1 MSRDATVVPQ
11 ADRNRQRDQLSGLGV
26 EKASLFTGTGEFCIA
41 LGCVGTELG
50 DPADAGD
57 DLLTI
62 RVPIHHVHDN
72 DFGLFQDVQKL
83 ERVGVRPN
91 QKKLPRRGAA
101 LIRWAGW
108 REASIDGSSLF
119 DGFA

>member
-1 MSRDATVVPQ
+1 MSRDATVAPQ
-11 ADRNRQRDQLSGLGV
+11 ADRNRQRYQLSGLGV
-26 EKASLFTGTGEFCIA
+26 EMASLLTGTGEFCIA

-72 DFGLFQDVQKL
+72 DLWFVSRCAKAKPSDIFSTL
-83 ERVGVRPN
+83 
-91 QKKLPRRGAA
+91 
-101 LIRWAGW
+101 
-108 REASIDGSSLF
+108 
-119 DGFA
+119 